1 MRTTLN
7 KYFLSRATV
16 VYFVSLLTCCILY
29 SSHWMAWYWILAGIL
44 EVTLF
49 FFVSTYFESKSYKMS
64 SPIFESRLFWGTM
77 SLRLLWVIGYYLFTT
92 SVWNTPW
99 EQPIGTT
106 MDSTGYFNE
115 ALWLREMI
123 RNKDISPYLLYISSS
138 LDDAG
143 YPVFLGLLSLLTNDS
158 VFVTRLPNVLFDA
171 WTVVLT
177 YRIAKRNF
185 GENIARTAGVFTM
198 MMPMLIF
205 YSGTTMKESLMLMLA
220 TWALERG
227 DYTIRNR
234 SFTGFSFLA
243 FLLLTASV
251 LLFRTA
257 LAWVLVL
264 SFVCA
269 LLLSSKR
276 IIDSSRRIT
285 IILIMV
291 TLGFFFM
298 GGSIMNQ
305 SGELTDQVE
314 STGANFDY
322 RANRQGGNVLV
333 SNLSKAML
341 APIIFTMPFPTMV
354 KIEGQNIQQL
364 QNGGFYLKNV
374 LSFFVVF
381 SLIVLLKRRAWG
393 GNVMIIAYL
402 VGYLL
407 ALSLSSFAHSGRFHH
422 PVLPMEMT
430 FAALGISFV
439 KNKRQAD
446 YFDYFLFLELVII
459 VLWNGFKLKGRGL
472 L

>member
-16 VYFVSLLTCCILY
+16 VYFISLLTCCILY
-29 SSHWMAWYWILAGIL
+29 SNHWMAWYWILAGVI

-49 FFVSTYFESKSYKMS
+49 YFVSIYLENKGSKESSVSFE
-64 SPIFESRLFWGTM
+64 RQLFWGAL
-77 SLRLLWVIGYYLFTT
+77 SLRLIWVIGFYLFTT
-92 SVWNTPW
+92 SIWNTPW
-99 EQPIGTT
+99 EQPIGTS
-106 MDSTGYFNE
+106 MDSMAYFDE

-123 RNKDISPYLLYISSS
+123 LNNNIAPYLLYISSS

-143 YPVFLGLLSLLTNDS
+143 YPVFLGLLSLLTNDN
-158 VFVTRLPNVLFDA
+158 VFVTRLPNIVFDA

-177 YRIAKRNF
+177 YKIAKRNF
-185 GENIARTAGVFTM
+185 GEAVARTAGVFTM
-198 MMPMLIF
+198 LMPMLIF

-227 DYTIRNR
+227 DFTIRNR
-234 SFTGFSFLA
+234 SFTGFSFLS
-243 FLLLTASV
+243 FLLLTSSI

-257 LAWVLVL
+257 LAWVLIL
-264 SFVCA
+264 SFICA
-269 LLLSSKR
+269 LLLSSKK
-276 IIDSSRRIT
+276 IIDNSRRLT
-285 IILIMV
+285 IIIILV
-291 TLGFFFM
+291 ALGGIFM
-298 GGSIMNQ
+298 GGSLMNQ
-305 SGELTDQVE
+305 SSELIEQVE
-314 STGANFDY
+314 STGANFEY
-322 RANRQGGNVLV
+322 RAKRQGGNVLV

-354 KIEGQNIQQL
+354 EIEGQNIQQL

-407 ALSLSSFAHSGRFHH
+407 VLSLSSFAHSGRFHH
-422 PVLPMEMT
+422 PALPIEMT
-430 FAALGISFV
+430 FAALGISFI
-439 KNKRQAD
+439 KNKRQANL
-446 YFDYFLFLELVII
+446 FDYFLFLELLII
-459 VLWNGFKLKGRGL
+459 VFWNGFKLKGRGL